1 MEKEEGL
8 GLPVGVMNDV
18 AQQQMMSQVPSQPQ
32 HPDDQKHE
40 MDMASKATDQ
50 KSSTSS
56 TPAPKQKTKEQP
68 KKEDWPK

>member
-1 MEKEEGL
+1 
-8 GLPVGVMNDV
+8 
-18 AQQQMMSQVPSQPQ
+18 MMSQVPSQPQ

-68 KKEDWPK
+68 KREDWPK